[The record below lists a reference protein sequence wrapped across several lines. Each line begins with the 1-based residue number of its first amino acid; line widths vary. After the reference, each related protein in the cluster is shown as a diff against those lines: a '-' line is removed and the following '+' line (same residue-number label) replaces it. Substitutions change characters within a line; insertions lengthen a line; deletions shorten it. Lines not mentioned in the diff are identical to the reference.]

1 MEDYSTEDIMKMIDS
16 GKKVVLDFNA
26 PWCGPCVSFSPIFDK
41 VSKEEDFSKI
51 FFAKINVDTKA
62 ELPMKYG
69 VRNVPTILFFEKGL
83 QKSKK
88 VGAMSKNDFENFLNE
103 NVSK

>member
-1 MEDYSTEDIMKMIDS
+1 
-16 GKKVVLDFNA
+16 
-26 PWCGPCVSFSPIFDK
+26 
-41 VSKEEDFSKI
+41 
-51 FFAKINVDTKA
+51 
-62 ELPMKYG
+62 MKYG